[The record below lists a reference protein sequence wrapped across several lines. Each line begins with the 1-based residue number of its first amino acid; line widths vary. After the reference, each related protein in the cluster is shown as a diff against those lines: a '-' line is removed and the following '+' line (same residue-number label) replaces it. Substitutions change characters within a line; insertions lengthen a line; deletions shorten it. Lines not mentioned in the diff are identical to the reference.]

1 MSTLPHWDTTSI
13 FPGLESPEFDN
24 ACKNAIAGIKKLQTL
39 FDKYHVGE
47 DDYVLYGNEYEIV
60 TEAFNALL
68 TEKRVI
74 DAYLAAFITTEST
87 NDIAKARNSEMM
99 RESIALNI
107 LSTRY
112 TTAIGKMD
120 VPNLIEESEM
130 AHEHHYFLEKTVT
143 YSKHLM
149 DTPTE
154 NFFSEMRL
162 ASGSAWT
169 QLRGDITSQMLV
181 DLDGE
186 KLPMTAIRALATE
199 ADRDVRKR
207 AYEAELVAWKTVEV
221 PIAAAL
227 NAIKQ
232 ETNTLCKHR
241 GWEDALE
248 EACFGNSI
256 DKTTLNAMLSAAQKS
271 FPMWRRYLKAKAKLV
286 SGDSSLPWYD
296 IAAPVGAS
304 KRAWDWN
311 EAKSFVTTHFG
322 SFSPKMGAF
331 AQEAFDKGWI
341 DAEPRAGKRDGAFCM
356 GVRPGESRILQNY
369 RPSFD
374 AVSTLAHEL
383 GHAYHNRCLQDRLS
397 LQKGTPMTLAETAS
411 IFCETIIT
419 HAALKD
425 ADTEERL
432 MILEGSIQGQCQV
445 VVDITSRFLFESRVL
460 EKRKNRELSTQEL
473 CDLMIETQK
482 ETYGD
487 GLDQNSLHPYMWAV
501 KGHYYGS
508 TFYNFPYMFG
518 LLFSLG
524 LYAQFQESP
533 DAFKARYDDL
543 LSRTG
548 MASAVDLAKEFG
560 IDIQSEA
567 FWASSLGV
575 IERDIL
581 AFEAL
586 TK

>member
-1 MSTLPHWDTTSI
+1 MSKLPHWDTTSI
-13 FPGLESPEFDN
+13 FPGLDSPEFNN
-24 ACKNAIAGIKKLQTL
+24 ACASAIAGIEQLQTL
-39 FDKYHVGE
+39 FDTHHVGE
-47 DDYVLYGNEYEIV
+47 DNHTLSVSEYEIV
-60 TEAFNALL
+60 TKAFNMLL
-68 TEKRVI
+68 AEKRVV

-87 NDIAKARNSEMM
+87 NDVAKARNSEMM
-99 RESIALNI
+99 RESVTLNI

-112 TTAIGKMD
+112 INAIGKL
-120 VPNLIEESEM
+120 NISELL
-130 AHEHHYFLEKTVT
+130 ANSETARQHQYFLEKTVIAST
-143 YSKHLM
+143 HLM

-181 DLDGE
+181 DLEGE
-186 KLPMTAIRALATE
+186 SIPMTAIRALATE
-199 ADRDVRKR
+199 SDRNVRKSS
-207 AYEAELVAWKTVEV
+207 YEAEIRAWKTVEV

-256 DKTTLNAMLSAAQKS
+256 DKATLSAMLSAAKKS

-286 SGDSSLPWYD
+286 SGGDALPWYD

-304 KRAWDWN
+304 KRAWDWD
-311 EAKSFVTTHFG
+311 EATAFVTQHFS

-331 AQEAFDKGWI
+331 AKEAFDKGWI
-341 DAEPRAGKRDGAFCM
+341 DAQPRAGKRDGAFCM
-356 GVRPGESRILQNY
+356 GVRPGDSLVLQNY

-383 GHAYHNRCLQDRLS
+383 GHAYHNRCLKDRLP
-397 LQKGTPMTLAETAS
+397 LQKSTPMTLAETAS

-425 ADTEERL
+425 ADRDERL
-432 MILEGSIQGQCQV
+432 MILEGSLQGQCQV

-473 CDLMIETQK
+473 CDLMLESQK

-487 GLDQNSLHPYMWAV
+487 GLDENCLHPYMWAV

-524 LYAQFQESP
+524 LYAQYQANP

-548 MASAVDLAKEFG
+548 MASAIDLAKEFG
-560 IDIQSEA
+560 IDIQTEA
-567 FWASSLGV
+567 FWASSLAV
-575 IERDIL
+575 IEKDIL

-586 TK
+586 AK